1 MAEAPRSRR
10 LFFALWP
17 DDETRERI
25 AHATRKAV
33 RGSGGRPIASGN
45 LHTTVAFLGSVPEA
59 QLADVMALGEGCG
72 TGPFEITLD
81 RVEHWAKPMVLCVGC
96 KKAPPEATRLADG
109 LRIRLGRAGF
119 APDLKPFRSHV
130 TLARKVIKPHALG
143 AIHPVTW
150 QVSDLALVE
159 SDTTPEGSRYQVLQS
174 WRL

>member
-1 MAEAPRSRR
+1 MVETPRSHR

-25 AHATRKAV
+25 AHAVRKAV
-33 RGSGGRPIASGN
+33 RGSGGRPIPTEN
-45 LHTTVAFLGSVPEA
+45 LHSTLAFLGSVPEERLT
-59 QLADVMALGEGCG
+59 QVMALAEGSG

-96 KKAPPEATRLADG
+96 AKAPPAATRLADE

-119 APDLKPFRSHV
+119 APDLKPFRPHV

-159 SDTTPEGSRYQVLQS
+159 SDTTPDGSRYAVLKR